1 MFLFAHSDWASLFL
15 QWFKVGMIFLIPAC
29 NARTNA
35 QEADIHVD
43 TFIPPADR
51 IVAIGDGHGDV
62 DALRSCLKV
71 VLSCCFA

>member
-1 MFLFAHSDWASLFL
+1 
-15 QWFKVGMIFLIPAC
+15 MIFLIPEC

-43 TFIPPADR
+43 TFFPPADR